1 FALLSRTLALPA
13 AAAVAAVLGALP
25 RPRLAISRARFLLI
39 LGGIGAACLLLWRAV
54 PHYRAGADMDPQ
66 VGALGHAIG
75 QWALATQALCL
86 FLDWGVEPGRRG
98 EQAPVP
104 RMPAL
109 LPAAGVLVLL
119 SAGDIRATEFERS
132 LFLAAAVSFAL
143 LSGVYFSTGN
153 PGGGFGSF
161 RRSSA

>member
-1 FALLSRTLALPA
+1 MSEPPERPAARSGAAPGPRRVTLAAMILLQAGTFALLSRTLALPA

-98 EQAPVP
+98 ERAPVP

-109 LPAAGVLVLL
+109 
-119 SAGDIRATEFERS
+119 
-132 LFLAAAVSFAL
+132 
-143 LSGVYFSTGN
+143 
-153 PGGGFGSF
+153 
-161 RRSSA
+161 